1 VSRIASAV
9 VLIGIFSVTLFVL
22 PPWATLGLA
31 VLAAAAAGSELGGL
45 ARAAGAPV
53 PALFAGASA
62 AIATAALAWPDFWPG
77 SMSPDALATIVLAA
91 MLAAGLIVLGALP
104 PGPAALIGTGA
115 LLLAPF
121 YVGLPL
127 GTLASIRAMC
137 GPEELVWLVAV
148 IAGSDSAQY
157 YTGRAIG
164 KTKLAPVVS
173 PGKTVE
179 GAIGGLVAAPI
190 IGALA
195 GLWALPDTPMYQAAL
210 VALVLAA
217 FGIAG
222 DLFESLLKRSAGM
235 KDSSTLIPGHGGVLD
250 RLDAYLFA
258 GPVFYLLVRYVQ

>member
-1 VSRIASAV
+1 VSRIASAI
-9 VLIGIFSVTLFVL
+9 VLIGILGVTLFVL
-22 PPWATLGLA
+22 PPWATLCLA
-31 VLAAAAAGSELGGL
+31 VIAAAAAGSELGGL

-53 PALFAGASA
+53 PAALAAVSA
-62 AIATAALAWPDFWPG
+62 AVAAAALAVPDFWPG
-77 SMSPDALATIVLAA
+77 SMSPDALATVVLAA
-91 MLAAGLIVLGALP
+91 TLAAGLIVLGAVP
-104 PGPAALIGTGA
+104 PGPHALIGIGA

-137 GPEELVWLVAV
+137 GPKELVWLVAV

-157 YTGRAIG
+157 YTGRALG
-164 KTKLAPVVS
+164 ETRLAPVVS

-195 GLWALPDTPMYQAAL
+195 APWALPDTPMYQAGII
-210 VALVLAA
+210 ALVLAA

-258 GPVFYLLVRYVQ
+258 GPVFYLLVRYIQ